1 MQDIS
6 KLAAK
11 RIGSLQQISRYLD
24 SRKIQMEEE
33 LDKASK
39 DIDETEDSMHSLI
52 KQHAA
57 TLKAKVEKAREVARK
72 YFADTQR
79 KNSRRP
85 KEMLPTWTDH
95 VRCSRPVHIPGVKQQ
110 FLQQQQQVSVPS
122 IQCNIY
128 TEDCKP

>member
-1 MQDIS
+1 
-6 KLAAK
+6 
-11 RIGSLQQISRYLD
+11 
-24 SRKIQMEEE
+24 MEEE
-33 LDKASK
+33 LDQTSK
-39 DIDETEDSMHSLI
+39 DIDKTEDSMHSLI
-52 KQHAA
+52 QQHAA

-85 KEMLPTWTDH
+85 KEQCFQHGVPCTDH

-110 FLQQQQQVSVPS
+110 FLQQQQVSVPS